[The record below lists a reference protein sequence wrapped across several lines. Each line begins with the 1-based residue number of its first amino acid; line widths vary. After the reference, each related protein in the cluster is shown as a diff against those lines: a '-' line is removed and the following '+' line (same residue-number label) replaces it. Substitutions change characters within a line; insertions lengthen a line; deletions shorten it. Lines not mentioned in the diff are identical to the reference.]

1 MGGELLPALGI
12 LHEEFPETRLVL
24 GMRDILDAP
33 EATCRTWQEQGVLD
47 ILERVYDQ
55 ILVYG
60 REDWFDVVAAYAIPP
75 RIARKVR
82 YCGYVCND
90 PALEASLPPL
100 PSNPSGRPRV
110 LVTVGGG
117 GDGCCVIEAYLA
129 ALRRGGGFGC
139 QSLIVPGPLMDPE
152 QRRRLESS
160 AASCSDVHM
169 IDGVTDMLSLMEQCD
184 LVISMAGYN
193 TSVELLCSGR
203 RAILV
208 PRARPRA
215 EQRLRAQMLA
225 RFGFADLI
233 DPDGDIA
240 AQLGGL
246 VPDALRAGRS
256 TAASPPAL
264 EGAQRV
270 AAVLDALTCRADV
283 LREA

>member
-1 MGGELLPALGI
+1 
-12 LHEEFPETRLVL
+12 
-24 GMRDILDAP
+24 
-33 EATCRTWQEQGVLD
+33 
-47 ILERVYDQ
+47 
-55 ILVYG
+55 
-60 REDWFDVVAAYAIPP
+60 
-75 RIARKVR
+75 
-82 YCGYVCND
+82 
-90 PALEASLPPL
+90 
-100 PSNPSGRPRV
+100 
-110 LVTVGGG
+110 
-117 GDGCCVIEAYLA
+117 
-129 ALRRGGGFGC
+129 
-139 QSLIVPGPLMDPE
+139 MDPE